1 MDRFQ
6 NKIFGMFRHF
16 SVPQSYEWLE
26 FLNESWSRVQCQQIQ
41 NLESEWEDNVTYLKD
56 FMIRFMQIVR

>member
-6 NKIFGMFRHF
+6 NKIFGIFRHLT
-16 SVPQSYEWLE
+16 VPLGYEWLE

-41 NLESEWEDNVTYLKD
+41 NLESEWEDNITYIND
-56 FMIRFMQIVR
+56 FMI